1 MNNDSPSHNAGWL
14 ASLGLVG
21 MRPIEAPL
29 LAALITEQPLLLIGP
44 HSTAKSLLLNRVAA
58 ALGLTFRHYNASLL
72 SFDDLVGYPVPDASG
87 NLQFVKTPAAI
98 WGAQAVFID
107 EISRA
112 RPEIQNKIFPVV
124 HERRVQGID
133 LPDLIHRWAAMNP
146 PLVEGEGSYLGS
158 EPLDLAL
165 ADRFAFHLQIPSW
178 QGLSEGDRRKVL
190 RNSESPS
197 LAHELDSLLEEIR
210 EGAQVLSRQAGDQLA
225 DYVLRMTAGMAA
237 AGVPVSARRAV
248 MIMHN
253 IALVYAAAFGP
264 TGGLISSIRLG
275 QAAWLALMNSLP
287 FQAVGK
293 AYEPLKLLALHREQA
308 VIAFAGQNDNRTPIL
323 LERDPLRRLS
333 LTLEAKGLE
342 PDERGALIMDA
353 ISGLAPGASEACA
366 WWIVHTGV
374 HTTLPL
380 AVTEDL
386 AALYREAAVP
396 TRIVDR
402 IGPQTERGKT
412 FALFE
417 ALSKKTR
424 NDRPAQVALLNL
436 LSSRFRDNAVEDPSQ
451 FNDLV
456 KGWWGA
462 LEVLDPPLTIGVA

>member
-1 MNNDSPSHNAGWL
+1 MSIGHTRHAL
-14 ASLGLVG
+14 EALGIFGLNELEPV
-21 MRPIEAPL
+21 I
-29 LAALITEQPLLLIGP
+29 LAALAGQTPMLLVGE
-44 HSTAKSLLLNRVAA
+44 HGSGKSLLLERLAQ
-58 ALGLTFRHYNASLL
+58 ALKLSWRHYNASLL

-178 QGLSEGDRRKVL
+178 QGLSEADRRKVL
-190 RNSESPS
+190 RHSESPS
-197 LAHELDSLLEEIR
+197 LAHELDSVLEEIR

-237 AGVPVSARRAV
+237 AGIPVSARRAV

-287 FQAVGK
+287 FLAIGK

-308 VIAFAGQNDNRTPIL
+308 VIAFAGENDDRTPIL

-333 LTLEAKGLE
+333 LTLEAQGLE

-353 ISGLAPGASEACA
+353 VSGLAPGASEACA

-402 IGPQTERGKT
+402 IGPQTERGRT

-436 LSSRFRDNAVEDPSQ
+436 LSSRFRNNAVKDPSQ
-451 FNDLV
+451 FDDLV